1 MINFILGFVL
11 GGFFGMFITI
21 LLVLSGKD
29 DNNAE

>member
-21 LLVLSGKD
+21 LLMMGGND
-29 DNNAE
+29 DE